1 MSALAER
8 IIAARDDMKRH
19 FASHYVLSVMADA
32 ANAIVGQ
39 EALLKAENAA
49 RLDLQN
55 LAADECAR
63 ADKMRDLLTRAREY
77 VTDALDAH
85 EHSDGRDLLK
95 EIDAALEAAAP
106 HMLSAPEGVSEA
118 EKDLSLLL
126 TEYEEIRDVDT
137 DFANAVVEFCSHRI
151 AEHFPLIRQ
160 ALGALSALSSE
171 RERAERAER
180 ERDEARGV
188 VRDTLWMA
196 RRYADGRQSY
206 AVGMYNDAAKI
217 AEAGGYAKG
226 EPDGT
231 LYALD
236 GLRPEYQTLE
246 TRAQAAE
253 AKVKQAE
260 NLIAKARTLSD
271 TLKAYGYPVS
281 PAHWANASGQM
292 SVQARALH
300 MAAENLIEGLA
311 ALRWTQGEGE

>member
-32 ANAIVGQ
+32 AN
-39 EALLKAENAA
+39 
-49 RLDLQN
+49 
-55 LAADECAR
+55 
-63 ADKMRDLLTRAREY
+63 
-77 VTDALDAH
+77 
-85 EHSDGRDLLK
+85 
-95 EIDAALEAAAP
+95 
-106 HMLSAPEGVSEA
+106 
-118 EKDLSLLL
+118 
-126 TEYEEIRDVDT
+126 
-137 DFANAVVEFCSHRI
+137 
-151 AEHFPLIRQ
+151 
-160 ALGALSALSSE
+160 ALSSE

-253 AKVKQAE
+253 AKVKEAGE
-260 NLIAKARTLSD
+260 LLDAFGRMLNEDHDNLPDELVVSLTYDDTAYDGDLGGPNTLLGELFLRVFRNARS
-271 TLKAYGYPVS
+271 
-281 PAHWANASGQM
+281 
-292 SVQARALH
+292 
-300 MAAENLIEGLA
+300 A